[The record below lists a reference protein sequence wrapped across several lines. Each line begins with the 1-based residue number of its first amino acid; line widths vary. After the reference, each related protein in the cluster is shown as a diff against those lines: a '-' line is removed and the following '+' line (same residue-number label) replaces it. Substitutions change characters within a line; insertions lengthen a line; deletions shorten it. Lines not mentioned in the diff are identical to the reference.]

1 MKALRS
7 ILSWVL
13 PIVAGIIIALVIK
26 TFWFQ
31 PVQVDGISME
41 PNLSAR
47 ERVLAF
53 KNEDIHRGSVVIF
66 DAYGEDPSVKKS
78 NLFVKRVIGMPGD
91 TVSAQGDVIKVNGKE
106 INQDYLGANDKVATT
121 EPDSGMV
128 GNWKSLTDLGNNMN
142 WERDKSVKVPE
153 GQYFVL
159 GDNRAVSNDSRYWGY
174 VSKEKI
180 MGVVKVPFW
189 GKAAQKENV
198 NNQWETFYKEK

>member
-41 PNLSAR
+41 PNLSDR

-128 GNWKSLTDLGNNMN
+128 GNWKSLADLGNNMN